1 MLVERESPFGDLGR
15 RSKSN
20 AAFILVISDVNFI
33 KRLLGKSPRPFA
45 PKVQARTDGRTLDY
59 ENKR

>member
-45 PKVQARTDGRTLDY
+45 PKVQKRTIP
-59 ENKR
+59 